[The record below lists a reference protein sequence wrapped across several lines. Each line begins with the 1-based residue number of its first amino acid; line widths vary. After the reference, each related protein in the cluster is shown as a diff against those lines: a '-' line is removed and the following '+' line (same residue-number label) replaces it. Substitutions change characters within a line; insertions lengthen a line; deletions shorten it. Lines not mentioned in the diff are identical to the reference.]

1 MSHVA
6 YDLQHPIFTIVQGDG
21 EMETTFGEILNSY
34 RIKRKMSLRELDKAS
49 GVHYSYISKL
59 EKGLN
64 PTRDTARK
72 LARALSAPED
82 EFLMAAG
89 YLPDSALPET
99 IAASRIDGYIN
110 ELPPEAQQD
119 LYEYIQVLRNKYG
132 KGKVDLNNASDA

>member
-1 MSHVA
+1 M
-6 YDLQHPIFTIVQGDG
+6 G
-21 EMETTFGEILNSY
+21 TTFGETLKIY
-34 RIKRKMSLRELDKAS
+34 RSKRHMSLRELDKAS

-64 PTRDTARK
+64 PTRDTACK

-89 YLPDSALPET
+89 YLPATASPET

-119 LYEYIQVLRNKYG
+119 LCEYIQILRRKYG
-132 KGKVDLNNASDA
+132 KGKVDLNNASDT

>member
-1 MSHVA
+1 M
-6 YDLQHPIFTIVQGDG
+6 G
-21 EMETTFGEILNSY
+21 TTFGEILKTY
-34 RIKRKMSLRELDKAS
+34 RMKRKMSLRDLDKAS
-49 GVHYSYISKL
+49 NVHYSYISKL

-89 YLPDSALPET
+89 YLPDFSMPDT

-119 LYEYIQVLRNKYG
+119 LLEYVQFLRKKYG
-132 KGKVDLNNASDA
+132 KGKVEPNNASDT